1 MAIRHRN
8 NSLFFLT
15 QHGAD
20 VADVY
25 MTLIYTAQLHGENP
39 FEYLTA
45 LMRHARDVAQTPAD
59 WLPWTFRDT
68 LRRIAER
75 HAANLLAQA
84 A

>member
-1 MAIRHRN
+1 
-8 NSLFFLT
+8 
-15 QHGAD
+15 
-20 VADVY
+20 

-59 WLPWTFRDT
+59 WLPWTFRKT
-68 LRRIAER
+68 LQRIAER
-75 HAANLLAQA
+75 HASNLLAQA